1 MFVGFLFGTLL
12 MAPVLFFAVNA
23 ADWQAF
29 KPRLW
34 AGTVYTG
41 VVTLAGANACWYA
54 ALRYLKPGVLGAFG
68 YLSAA
73 ITFTL
78 SSIVLKEKFSAMFI
92 LAISL
97 ILCGMTLMMSNPA
110 KNRKVHFLQV
120 QEVCLILQRK

>member
-1 MFVGFLFGTLL
+1 MFVGFLFGTIL
-12 MAPVLFFAVNA
+12 MIPALFFTVQA

-34 AGTVYTG
+34 AGTIYTG
-41 VVTLAGANACWYA
+41 VVTLAWANACWYA

-78 SSIVLKEKFSAMFI
+78 SLIVLKEKFSVMFI
-92 LAISL
+92 LAIAL
-97 ILCGMTLMMSNPA
+97 ILGGMSLMMSDPA
-110 KNRKVHFLQV
+110 KNKRRL
-120 QEVCLILQRK
+120 E